1 MTLGNMREL
10 GVHHLIA
17 CGLNN
22 VCRGSALIDVSGY
35 PDVIEVPKFGKRAK
49 CAASAWTCSGIR
61 TGVLD
66 AIISREIS
74 HTTR

>member
-1 MTLGNMREL
+1 MFVG
-10 GVHHLIA
+10 
-17 CGLNN
+17 
-22 VCRGSALIDVSGY
+22 GSALIDVSGY

-49 CAASAWTCSGIR
+49 CAASEWTCSGIR
-61 TGVLD
+61 TGVLG

>member
-1 MTLGNMREL
+1 
-10 GVHHLIA
+10 
-17 CGLNN
+17 
-22 VCRGSALIDVSGY
+22 VSGY